1 MGEYRGS
8 FTTWAG
14 CSTSSRCRTRRLE
27 NYSVRRQFAVRHRNI
42 IEVMHSALSEIL
54 DNTLPYDDVLTL
66 RDRMWELCP
75 SLVRYGTLERTSN
88 DITLAGLK
96 TLAARTA
103 SAKVTGA
110 PFLKPISNF
119 YQTDPISR
127 ACVLATFLLASESR
141 HAHHGF
147 CDVQVSDDGTMYTG
161 VCQRRAIPVLRVG
174 EVISGCVCMTR
185 RAWCRRSIQ
194 FVDRWDLQQ
203 NKIKTIL
210 YRVLWDASESRAH
223 LCHVG

>member
-8 FTTWAG
+8 FATWAG
-14 CSTSSRCRTRRLE
+14 RSTSSRYRARRLE
-27 NYSVRRQFAVRHRNI
+27 NYPVRSQFAIRHQNI
-42 IEVMHSALSEIL
+42 IEAVHSALSEIL
-54 DNTLPYDDVLTL
+54 DNTLPYDDVLSL

-75 SLVRYGTLERTSN
+75 SLVRYGTLERTST

-96 TLAARTA
+96 TLAAHTA

-110 PFLKPISNF
+110 PILKSISNF

-127 ACVLATFLLASESR
+127 ACVLTTLSPASES
-141 HAHHGF
+141 HHTLF
-147 CDVQVSDDGTMYTG
+147 DVQVGNDGTMHAV
-161 VCQRRAIPVLRVG
+161 VCQRRAIRVPRVG

-185 RAWCRRSIQ
+185 WAWCRGSIQ

-203 NKIKTIL
+203 NNKKLSSIVVCGMPLLQKLVHL
-210 YRVLWDASESRAH
+210 YQ
-223 LCHVG
+223 VG